1 MRGMITFFLFAVGAG
16 VLVSANAALAGDP
29 NTLAAG
35 EKRQGFVLLFDG
47 KTLDGWDGDPRV
59 WRVDDG
65 AIVGSSDN
73 YSPEH
78 NTFLVYKAPYTDFV
92 LKAEVKLRN
101 GNSGIQFRSK
111 LLPDWIVHGYQADL
125 SFAGERSAW
134 GNFYEE
140 KGRGRGVM
148 PAPSVG
154 WEKAK
159 NIVRAKDWNQYE
171 IYAKGSHIRLTL
183 NGVVTID
190 THDDKTSSGVIGFQL
205 HTGDPMEVRF
215 RGIKIKPLIQP

>member
-1 MRGMITFFLFAVGAG
+1 MISLVLVAVGAVIVASG
-16 VLVSANAALAGDP
+16 NSALAAEADP
-29 NTLAAG
+29 NTLTAD
-35 EKRQGFVLLFDG
+35 EKQQGFVLLFDG
-47 KTLDGWDGDPRV
+47 KTLDGWDGDSRM
-59 WRVDDG
+59 WWVDGG
-65 AIVGSSDN
+65 AIVGSSDKH
-73 YSPEH
+73 SPEQ
-78 NTFLVYKAPYTDFV
+78 NTFLVYKEPYADFV

-111 LLPDWIVHGYQADL
+111 LLPDWVVHGYQADL

-140 KGRGRGVM
+140 KGRGRSVM
-148 PAPSVG
+148 PTPGAG

-171 IYAKGSHIRLTL
+171 IYFKGSHIRLTL

-190 THDDKTSSGVIGFQL
+190 THDERTSSGVIGFQL
-205 HTGDPMEVRF
+205 HMGDPMEVRF
-215 RGIKIKPLIQP
+215 RGIKIKPL

>member
-1 MRGMITFFLFAVGAG
+1 MRRMITFFLFAAGVGAIASG
-16 VLVSANAALAGDP
+16 SLALAGEGDP

-35 EKRQGFVLLFDG
+35 EKQQGFVLLFDG
-47 KTLDGWDGDPRV
+47 KTLDGWDGDSRL

-73 YSPEH
+73 HSPEH
-78 NTFLVYKAPYTDFV
+78 NTFLVYKVPYTDFV

-101 GNSGIQFRSK
+101 GNSGIQFRSQ

-148 PAPSVG
+148 PAPSAG
-154 WEKAK
+154 WGKAK
-159 NIVRAKDWNQYE
+159 SLVRAKDWNQYE

-190 THDDKTSSGVIGFQL
+190 THDEKTSAGVIGFQL
-205 HTGDPMEVRF
+205 HRGDAMEVRF
-215 RGIKIKPLIQP
+215 RGIKIKPL

>member
-1 MRGMITFFLFAVGAG
+1 MHGMITFFLFTVGA
-16 VLVSANAALAGDP
+16 VTFVSANAALAGDP

-65 AIVGSSDN
+65 AIVGSSDK

-78 NTFLVYKAPYTDFV
+78 NTYLVYKAPYTDFV

-101 GNSGIQFRSK
+101 GNSGIQFRGK
-111 LLPDWIVHGYQADL
+111 LLPDWVVHGYQADL
-125 SFAGERSAW
+125 SYAGERSAW

-148 PAPSVG
+148 PVPNAG

-159 NIVRAKDWNQYE
+159 NIVRSKDWNQYE

-183 NGVVTID
+183 NGVVTIE

-215 RGIKIKPLIQP
+215 RGIKIKLLIQP

>member
-1 MRGMITFFLFAVGAG
+1 MRGMIAFFLFAVGA
-16 VLVSANAALAGDP
+16 VTLVSANSALAGDP
-29 NTLAAG
+29 NTLAG
-35 EKRQGFVLLFDG
+35 DEKRQGFVLLFDG
-47 KTLDGWDGDPRV
+47 KTLDGWDGDLRLWQV
-59 WRVDDG
+59 EDG
-65 AIVGSSDN
+65 AIVGSSDRH
-73 YSPEH
+73 SPEH
-78 NTFLVYKAPYTDFV
+78 NTFLVYNVPYTDFV

-101 GNSGIQFRSK
+101 GNSGIQFRSQV
-111 LLPDWIVHGYQADL
+111 LPDWIVHGYQADL

-148 PAPSVG
+148 PAPSAG

-159 NIVRAKDWNQYE
+159 SIVRAKDWNQYE

-190 THDDKTSSGVIGFQL
+190 TRDDKSSSGVIGFQL
-205 HTGDPMEVRF
+205 HTGDPMEVHF
-215 RGIKIKPLIQP
+215 RGIKIKLL

>member
-1 MRGMITFFLFAVGAG
+1 MRRMITFFLFTVAV
-16 VLVSANAALAGDP
+16 VTLFSASSALAGDP
-29 NTLAAG
+29 NTLAAD

-47 KTLDGWDGDPRV
+47 KTLDGWDGDTQV

-65 AIVGSSDN
+65 AIVGSSDT
-73 YSPEH
+73 YSPGH
-78 NTFLVYKAPYTDFV
+78 NTFLVCKTPYADFV

-148 PAPSVG
+148 PTPGAG

-159 NIVRAKDWNQYE
+159 NIVRAKDWNRYE

-190 THDDKTSSGVIGFQL
+190 TWDDKTSSGVIGLQL
-205 HTGDPMEVRF
+205 HTGDAMEVRF
-215 RGIKIKPLIQP
+215 RGIKIKPL

>member
-1 MRGMITFFLFAVGAG
+1 MRGMIRLILIAIGAAVVAWG
-16 VLVSANAALAGDP
+16 NAAVAAEPDP
-29 NTLAAG
+29 NTLNAD
-35 EKRQGFVLLFDG
+35 EKEQGFVLLFDG
-47 KTLDGWDGDPRV
+47 KTLDGWDGDTRT
-59 WRVDDG
+59 WWVDDG
-65 AIVGSSDN
+65 AIVGSSDKH
-73 YSPEH
+73 SPEH
-78 NTFLVYKAPYTDFV
+78 NTFLVYEEPYADFV

-111 LLPDWIVHGYQADL
+111 LLPDWVVHGYQADL

-140 KGRGRGVM
+140 KGRGRGMM
-148 PAPSVG
+148 PTPGAG

-171 IYAKGSHIRLTL
+171 IYFKGSHIRLTL

-190 THDDKTSSGVIGFQL
+190 MHDEKTSSGVIGFQL
-205 HTGDPMEVRF
+205 HMGDPMEVRF
-215 RGIKIKPLIQP
+215 RGIKIKPL